1 MNYTEALKKLEKY
14 GQTHLLKYYDGL
26 DGKEKA
32 DLLRQIDEIDFS
44 VVNTDKSAGEKGKIE
59 PITVTGLDEIKAN
72 YDRFY
77 NAGME
82 KIKSGSVGAVLLA
95 GGMGTRLGSNGPK
108 GMFNIGITHEV
119 FIFERLI
126 KNLIEVTDAAGK
138 YIHLFIMTSDKNNDA
153 TVNFLNE
160 KNFFGYAPEYVHFF
174 KQEQAPAADRNG
186 KVYLEERGKIATS
199 PNGNGGWYSSMAKCG
214 LLDTVREN
222 GIKYLNVFAVDNV
235 LQRIADPV
243 FIGAA
248 VLNKSAVGSKVIKKA
263 SPDER
268 VGVMCLENGRPSV
281 VEYYELTDEMRNA
294 VNEKGEPAYNY
305 GVILNYLFET
315 DKLDKIA
322 GAKLPLHT
330 VEKKIPHIDENGIRI
345 EPEKPNGYKY
355 ETLILDMIRMLD
367 GCTAFEVEREKEFAP
382 VKNRTGTD
390 SVETAR
396 ALLIKNGVKL

>member
-1 MNYTEALKKLEKY
+1 MNYTEAVQKLEKY
-14 GQTHLLKYYDGL
+14 GQTHLLKYYDEL
-26 DGKEKA
+26 SENEKSS
-32 DLLRQIDEIDFS
+32 LLKQIDETDFS
-44 VVNTDKSAGEKGKIE
+44 IVNTNKAAGEKGKTE
-59 PITVTGLDEIKAN
+59 PIAVTELDEIKSN
-72 YDRFY
+72 RDRFCD
-77 NAGME
+77 AGME
-82 KIKSGSVGAVLLA
+82 QIKAGRVGAVLLA
-95 GGMGTRLGSNGPK
+95 GGMGTRLGSDGPK

-126 KNLIEVTDAAGK
+126 KNLLDVTGAAGN

-153 TVNFLNE
+153 TVKFLNE

-174 KQEQAPAADRNG
+174 KQEQAPAADYNG

-199 PNGNGGWYSSMAKCG
+199 PNGNGGWYSSMKKHG

-243 FIGAA
+243 FIGAT
-248 VLNKSAVGSKVIKKA
+248 VLNKSAVGSKVIRKA

-315 DKLDKIA
+315 EQLDRIA

-330 VEKKIPHIDENGIRI
+330 VEKKIPHIDENGVKIK
-345 EPEKPNGYKY
+345 PDSPNGFKY

-382 VKNRTGTD
+382 VKNREGTD